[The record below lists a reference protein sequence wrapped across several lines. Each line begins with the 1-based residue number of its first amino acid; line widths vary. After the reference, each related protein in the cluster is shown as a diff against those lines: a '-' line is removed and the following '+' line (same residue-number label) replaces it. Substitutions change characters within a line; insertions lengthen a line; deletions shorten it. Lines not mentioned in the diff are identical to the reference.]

1 MTNKKILALY
11 GYLLQD
17 RGKLE
22 DLWKALD
29 RVDECD
35 DEDILRI
42 LQNKDLCRIVSV
54 LAGDKF
60 GGSVSGDISLADL
73 EQVISYVKD
82 ELDED
87 SDDIDEEDEG
97 EEEDYED
104 SDEDSDEDEE
114 AESDSVTETSVTETS
129 VTEQSHEVPHDTAG
143 LSESDK
149 DELAQSVVEACKSSI
164 DNAVTEIYKVYTSMF
179 KSGYGVIQPE
189 GILAGQKS
197 GSMIKFQ
204 PLDYEHL
211 MLVPRNYYSDT
222 WELLKQ
228 ELGLKESTKRTIT
241 YGEIRD
247 GYNYFPFKII
257 ELVFGRY
264 LSKESDIA
272 GKRYCKSS
280 ASVSWESYWEQDVKH
295 NIERYIRNIVTEYIK
310 SLAANEKLD
319 INNLSSVYGAVR
331 QLANKTI
338 LAYTPAIV
346 ICEDSG
352 GRFKIRFSDYA
363 HRIDANRLKRI
374 EKKILGWVGT
384 KEVELDRASFSLMRD
399 NDSIKEIEVVRDKS
413 LCGTVPLFSYIA
425 LRKLREQG
433 KRPSY
438 QNLILGRAEDDSIYI
453 GNSKDTP
460 FGGFNT
466 AIGSFVLHLSAGSRS
481 GKGVMT
487 LNMIASALASNVAV
501 PYLDSKPDMSSLLLY
516 LAKKLGVKTFALNGG
531 SEYDSKADIGGVV
544 RDVMS
549 REVYRKPAGLEDL
562 SVPETAWS
570 ALKYIKA
577 LDFWI
582 WLSPKIQSGEIKT
595 KSGDLLIIADEVWRM
610 ITGWA
615 PLYAELFAKKSE
627 RVRKGEDDTA
637 VESAK
642 WLYNWYM
649 RAMGSWL
656 AAKDATLKNIKPKL
670 MLIYQEHITPSWSS
684 MSSTEY
690 NGINKANAFI
700 FRTLENMG
708 KRGFIGYDEASIAY
722 GGVLP
727 TTKIPNKSDFIQPV
741 LTTTKGKK
749 FCNVNDRYFAWV
761 DDVDSQGVN
770 GDSTTAQFIKPF
782 LILNDAD
789 ENGTFVQQ
797 LKGQLKNSVGT
808 DEKVE
813 EIMKQFR
820 DKNGKLEESIGFEG
834 YLREMTADMEGYSL
848 GEAFNESYRIF
859 EEVITKFGY
868 MEASG
873 ASDPMEYFS
882 DFRAEFMPNW
892 SRMDRALAGEKLGKD
907 GSGSEDGIDSE
918 YSGVEFTGEENED
931 LGDSEGLEEGVGS
944 SEGLENDVSG
954 ANEAVSGETVGNEE
968 KPARSAF
975 DSLMHG
981 RESNLS
987 DEFIGF
993 MPEGS
998 EENGVFSAGS
1008 EDFSEKSDEFDSEPL
1023 TESGAFNHGDS
1034 YSGYSGRSAEKEP
1047 INVREYESS
1056 VGYSNAIPDGSK
1068 LENAKGVTMVQGIE
1082 RIKADVSR
1090 LSPENS
1096 VDCTNLSLGGLLSH
1110 APLFTSTKFGA
1121 DMYRREVLN
1130 GVLDRIDRSIG
1141 RGNVTKII
1149 LTANGMIVNNKLVNL
1164 NGVMGGNTGRYLSD
1178 FISFKEL
1185 AKRYSSLARL
1195 GMDTEYLNA
1204 FSLEY
1209 YIDPS
1214 DTERLLGSIFDTFKV
1229 LGVVNINNH
1238 DIRRQEYLTMA
1249 QRQRMSAEMEA
1260 VKRNVAMYRATEE
1273 IGAELSANARIKPE
1287 DEGSRMRR
1295 FTRALPFMS
1304 KAERG
1309 QRSGRGGGIGG
1320 LLGAAVF
1327 GAAFGIGKL
1336 GRAIISGIQEGSAK
1350 NHYGK

>member
-35 DEDILRI
+35 DEDILRV

-54 LAGDKF
+54 LTGDKF
-60 GGSVSGDISLADL
+60 SGSVSGDISLADL
-73 EQVISYVKD
+73 ERVISYVKD

-87 SDDIDEEDEG
+87 SDDTDEDEDEG

-104 SDEDSDEDEE
+104 SDEDSDEDGETE
-114 AESDSVTETSVTETS
+114 SEPVAEPSR
-129 VTEQSHEVPHDTAG
+129 TEQSHEVPHDAAS

-363 HRIDANRLKRI
+363 HKIDANRLKRI

-516 LAKKLGVKTFALNGG
+516 IAKKLGVKTFALNGG

-562 SVPETAWS
+562 AVPETAWS

-727 TTKIPNKSDFIQPV
+727 NTKIPNKSDFIQPV

-918 YSGVEFTGEENED
+918 YSGVEFTGDEEESAGVES
-931 LGDSEGLEEGVGS
+931 LGE
-944 SEGLENDVSG
+944 SG
-954 ANEAVSGETVGNEE
+954 ASASEAVSEEPVRNAE
-968 KPARSAF
+968 KPAGSAF
-975 DSLMHG
+975 DSLMQG

-998 EENGVFSAGS
+998 EENGAFSAGS
-1008 EDFSEKSDEFDSEPL
+1008 EYFSEKSDEFDSEPL
-1023 TESGAFNHGDS
+1023 TGSGAFNHGDS
-1034 YSGYSGRSAEKEP
+1034 YSGYSGRLAEKVP

-1068 LENAKGVTMVQGIE
+1068 LENARGVTMVQGIE

-1309 QRSGRGGGIGG
+1309 QRSGRGSGIGG
-1320 LLGAAVF
+1320 LIGAAVF

>member
-35 DEDILRI
+35 DEEILRV

-60 GGSVSGDISLADL
+60 SGSVSSDISLADL
-73 EQVISYVKD
+73 ERVISYVKD

-87 SDDIDEEDEG
+87 SDDIDEEDEDTDAG
-97 EEEDYED
+97 EEEDYE
-104 SDEDSDEDEE
+104 EDEE
-114 AESDSVTETSVTETS
+114 DGEAESEPVAEPS
-129 VTEQSHEVPHDTAG
+129 VTEQPREVPHDTAS

-331 QLANKTI
+331 QLANKTV

-363 HRIDANRLKRI
+363 HRIDATRLKRI

-516 LAKKLGVKTFALNGG
+516 IAKKLGVKTFALNGG

-770 GDSTTAQFIKPF
+770 GDST
-782 LILNDAD
+782 
-789 ENGTFVQQ
+789 
-797 LKGQLKNSVGT
+797 
-808 DEKVE
+808 
-813 EIMKQFR
+813 
-820 DKNGKLEESIGFEG
+820 
-834 YLREMTADMEGYSL
+834 
-848 GEAFNESYRIF
+848 
-859 EEVITKFGY
+859 
-868 MEASG
+868 
-873 ASDPMEYFS
+873 
-882 DFRAEFMPNW
+882 
-892 SRMDRALAGEKLGKD
+892 
-907 GSGSEDGIDSE
+907 
-918 YSGVEFTGEENED
+918 
-931 LGDSEGLEEGVGS
+931 
-944 SEGLENDVSG
+944 
-954 ANEAVSGETVGNEE
+954 
-968 KPARSAF
+968 
-975 DSLMHG
+975 
-981 RESNLS
+981 
-987 DEFIGF
+987 
-993 MPEGS
+993 
-998 EENGVFSAGS
+998 
-1008 EDFSEKSDEFDSEPL
+1008 
-1023 TESGAFNHGDS
+1023 
-1034 YSGYSGRSAEKEP
+1034 
-1047 INVREYESS
+1047 
-1056 VGYSNAIPDGSK
+1056 
-1068 LENAKGVTMVQGIE
+1068 
-1082 RIKADVSR
+1082 
-1090 LSPENS
+1090 
-1096 VDCTNLSLGGLLSH
+1096 
-1110 APLFTSTKFGA
+1110 
-1121 DMYRREVLN
+1121 
-1130 GVLDRIDRSIG
+1130 
-1141 RGNVTKII
+1141 
-1149 LTANGMIVNNKLVNL
+1149 
-1164 NGVMGGNTGRYLSD
+1164 
-1178 FISFKEL
+1178 
-1185 AKRYSSLARL
+1185 
-1195 GMDTEYLNA
+1195 
-1204 FSLEY
+1204 
-1209 YIDPS
+1209 
-1214 DTERLLGSIFDTFKV
+1214 
-1229 LGVVNINNH
+1229 
-1238 DIRRQEYLTMA
+1238 
-1249 QRQRMSAEMEA
+1249 
-1260 VKRNVAMYRATEE
+1260 
-1273 IGAELSANARIKPE
+1273 
-1287 DEGSRMRR
+1287 
-1295 FTRALPFMS
+1295 
-1304 KAERG
+1304 
-1309 QRSGRGGGIGG
+1309 QRS
-1320 LLGAAVF
+1320 L
-1327 GAAFGIGKL
+1327 
-1336 GRAIISGIQEGSAK
+1336 
-1350 NHYGK
+1350 

>member
-35 DEDILRI
+35 DDDILRV

-60 GGSVSGDISLADL
+60 SGSVSGDISLADL
-73 EQVISYVKD
+73 ERVISYVKD

-87 SDDIDEEDEG
+87 SDDIDEDEDEG
-97 EEEDYED
+97 EEEDYEE
-104 SDEDSDEDEE
+104 DEDLDEGGGE
-114 AESDSVTETSVTETS
+114 AESASVTEPS
-129 VTEQSHEVPHDTAG
+129 VTEQSHKVPHDTAS

-149 DELAQSVVEACKSSI
+149 EDLAQSAVEACKSSI

-189 GILAGQKS
+189 GILAGQRS

-363 HRIDANRLKRI
+363 HKIDANRLKRI

-516 LAKKLGVKTFALNGG
+516 IAKKLGVKTFALNGG

-544 RDVMS
+544 KDVMS

-562 SVPETAWS
+562 AVPETAWS

-907 GSGSEDGIDSE
+907 GSEDGIDSE
-918 YSGVEFTGEENED
+918 YSGVEFDGDEAESAGLEGLGESENTGLED
-931 LGDSEGLEEGVGS
+931 LGE
-944 SEGLENDVSG
+944 SG
-954 ANEAVSGETVGNEE
+954 ASASEAVSEE
-968 KPARSAF
+968 PVRNAEEPAGSVF
-975 DSLMHG
+975 DSLMQG

-993 MPEGS
+993 MPDGS
-998 EENGVFSAGS
+998 EENGAFSAGS

-1023 TESGAFNHGDS
+1023 TESGSFNRGDS
-1034 YSGYSGRSAEKEP
+1034 GYSGYSEHLTEKAP

-1056 VGYSNAIPDGSK
+1056 VGYSNTIPDGSK

-1082 RIKADVSR
+1082 RIKAEVSR
-1090 LSPENS
+1090 LSPDNS
-1096 VDCTNLSLGGLLSH
+1096 IDCTNISLGGLLRH

-1121 DMYRREVLN
+1121 DMYRREVLS

-1204 FSLEY
+1204 FSLEF

-1309 QRSGRGGGIGG
+1309 QRSGRGSGIGG
-1320 LLGAAVF
+1320 LIGAAVF

>member
-1 MTNKKILALY
+1 MTNRKILALY

-35 DEDILRI
+35 DDAILRV

-60 GGSVSGDISLADL
+60 SGSVSGDISLADL
-73 EQVISYVKD
+73 ERVISYVKD

-87 SDDIDEEDEG
+87 SDDIDEDEDEG
-97 EEEDYED
+97 EEEDYE
-104 SDEDSDEDEE
+104 EDGETESEPV
-114 AESDSVTETSVTETS
+114 AEPSR
-129 VTEQSHEVPHDTAG
+129 TEQSHEVPHDTAS

-149 DELAQSVVEACKSSI
+149 EDLAQSVVEACKSSI

-331 QLANKTI
+331 QLANKTV

-363 HRIDANRLKRI
+363 HKIDATRLKRI

-516 LAKKLGVKTFALNGG
+516 IAKKLGVKTFALNGG

-544 RDVMS
+544 KDVMS

-562 SVPETAWS
+562 AVPETAWS

-808 DEKVE
+808 DDKVE

-918 YSGVEFTGEENED
+918 YSGVEFTGDEEESAGVESLGENENT
-931 LGDSEGLEEGVGS
+931 GIEGLGE
-944 SEGLENDVSG
+944 SG
-954 ANEAVSGETVGNEE
+954 ASASEAVSEEPVRNAE
-968 KPARSAF
+968 KPAGSAF
-975 DSLMHG
+975 DSLMQG

-998 EENGVFSAGS
+998 EENGAFSAVS

-1068 LENAKGVTMVQGIE
+1068 LENARGVTMVQGIE

-1309 QRSGRGGGIGG
+1309 QRSGRGSGIGG
-1320 LLGAAVF
+1320 LIGAAVF

>member
-1 MTNKKILALY
+1 MKNKKILALY

-35 DEDILRI
+35 DDDILRV

-60 GGSVSGDISLADL
+60 SGSVSGDISLADL
-73 EQVISYVKD
+73 ERVISYVKD
-82 ELDED
+82 ELAED
-87 SDDIDEEDEG
+87 SDDIDEDEDEG

-104 SDEDSDEDEE
+104 SDEDSDEDGETE
-114 AESDSVTETSVTETS
+114 SEPVAEPSR
-129 VTEQSHEVPHDTAG
+129 TEQSHEVPHDTAS

-363 HRIDANRLKRI
+363 HKIDANRLKRI

-562 SVPETAWS
+562 AVPETAWS

-892 SRMDRALAGEKLGKD
+892 SRMDRALAGEKLGKE
-907 GSGSEDGIDSE
+907 GSDSEGGIDSE
-918 YSGVEFTGEENED
+918 YSGVEFTGDEEESVGLES
-931 LGDSEGLEEGVGS
+931 LGESENTGLEGLGE
-944 SEGLENDVSG
+944 SG
-954 ANEAVSGETVGNEE
+954 ASASEAVSEE
-968 KPARSAF
+968 PVRNAEEPAGSVF
-975 DSLMHG
+975 DSLMQG
-981 RESNLS
+981 RESNIS

-998 EENGVFSAGS
+998 EENGAFSAGS
-1008 EDFSEKSDEFDSEPL
+1008 EDFSEKGDEFDSEPL
-1023 TESGAFNHGDS
+1023 AESG
-1034 YSGYSGRSAEKEP
+1034 YGYSGRSAEKES

-1056 VGYSNAIPDGSK
+1056 VGYSNTIPDGSK

-1082 RIKADVSR
+1082 RIKAEVSR

-1204 FSLEY
+1204 FSLEF

-1320 LLGAAVF
+1320 LIGAAVF

-1350 NHYGK
+1350 KHYGK

>member
-35 DEDILRI
+35 DDDILRV

-60 GGSVSGDISLADL
+60 SGSVSGDISLADL
-73 EQVISYVKD
+73 ERVISYVKD

-87 SDDIDEEDEG
+87 SDDIDEDEDEG

-104 SDEDSDEDEE
+104 TDEEDGE
-114 AESDSVTETSVTETS
+114 AESDSVTEPS
-129 VTEQSHEVPHDTAG
+129 VTEQSHEVPHDTAS

-331 QLANKTI
+331 QLANKTV

-516 LAKKLGVKTFALNGG
+516 IAKKLGVKTFALNGG

-562 SVPETAWS
+562 AVPETAWS

-907 GSGSEDGIDSE
+907 GSGNEDGIDSE
-918 YSGVEFTGEENED
+918 YSGVEFTGDEEESAGVES
-931 LGDSEGLEEGVGS
+931 LGESEKTGLEGLGE
-944 SEGLENDVSG
+944 SG
-954 ANEAVSGETVGNEE
+954 ASASEAVFEE
-968 KPARSAF
+968 PVRNAEEPAGSVF
-975 DSLMHG
+975 DSLMQG

-993 MPEGS
+993 MPDGS
-998 EENGVFSAGS
+998 EENGAFSAGS

-1023 TESGAFNHGDS
+1023 AESGSFNRGD
-1034 YSGYSGRSAEKEP
+1034 SGYSEHLTEKAP

-1056 VGYSNAIPDGSK
+1056 VGYSNTIPDGSK

-1082 RIKADVSR
+1082 RIKAEVSR
-1090 LSPENS
+1090 LSPDNS
-1096 VDCTNLSLGGLLSH
+1096 IDCTNLSLGGLLRH

-1121 DMYRREVLN
+1121 DMYRREVLS

-1204 FSLEY
+1204 FSLEF

-1295 FTRALPFMS
+1295 FTRVLPFMS

-1309 QRSGRGGGIGG
+1309 QRSGRGSGIGG
-1320 LLGAAVF
+1320 LIGAAVF

-1336 GRAIISGIQEGSAK
+1336 GRAILSGIQEGSAK

>member
-35 DEDILRI
+35 DEDILRV

-60 GGSVSGDISLADL
+60 SGSVSGDISLADL
-73 EQVISYVKD
+73 ERVISYVKD

-87 SDDIDEEDEG
+87 SDEEDG
-97 EEEDYED
+97 
-104 SDEDSDEDEE
+104 E
-114 AESDSVTETSVTETS
+114 AESTSVTEPS
-129 VTEQSHEVPHDTAG
+129 RPEPSSAEPHDTAS

-197 GSMIKFQ
+197 GSLIKFQ

-264 LSKESDIA
+264 LSKESDIV

-363 HRIDANRLKRI
+363 HKIDANRLKRI

-516 LAKKLGVKTFALNGG
+516 IAKKLGVKTFALNGG

-562 SVPETAWS
+562 AVPETAWS

-907 GSGSEDGIDSE
+907 ESGSEDGIDSE
-918 YSGVEFTGEENED
+918 YSGVEFTGDEEESAGVES
-931 LGDSEGLEEGVGS
+931 LGESENTGLEGLGE
-944 SEGLENDVSG
+944 SG
-954 ANEAVSGETVGNEE
+954 ASASEAVSEE
-968 KPARSAF
+968 PVRNAEEPAGSVF
-975 DSLMHG
+975 DSLMQG

-993 MPEGS
+993 MPDGS
-998 EENGVFSAGS
+998 EENGAFSAGS

-1023 TESGAFNHGDS
+1023 AESGSFNRGD
-1034 YSGYSGRSAEKEP
+1034 SGYSEHLTEKAP

-1056 VGYSNAIPDGSK
+1056 VGYSNTIPDGSK

-1082 RIKADVSR
+1082 SIKAEVSR
-1090 LSPENS
+1090 LSPDNS
-1096 VDCTNLSLGGLLSH
+1096 IDCTNLSLGGLLRH

-1121 DMYRREVLN
+1121 DMYRREVLS

-1320 LLGAAVF
+1320 LIGAAVF

>member
-1 MTNKKILALY
+1 MINKKILALY

-22 DLWKALD
+22 DLRKALD

-35 DEDILRI
+35 DEEILRV

-60 GGSVSGDISLADL
+60 SGSVSGDISLADL
-73 EQVISYVKD
+73 ERVISYVKD

-87 SDDIDEEDEG
+87 SDDIDEEDEDTDAG
-97 EEEDYED
+97 EDEDYE
-104 SDEDSDEDEE
+104 EDEE
-114 AESDSVTETSVTETS
+114 DGEAESASVTEPSIPEP
-129 VTEQSHEVPHDTAG
+129 SHEVPHDAAS

-149 DELAQSVVEACKSSI
+149 EDLAQSVVEACKSSI

-189 GILAGQKS
+189 GILAGQRS

-399 NDSIKEIEVVRDKS
+399 NDSIKEIEVIRDKS

-544 RDVMS
+544 REVMS

-918 YSGVEFTGEENED
+918 YSGVEFTGDEEESAGVESLGESENTGLED
-931 LGDSEGLEEGVGS
+931 LGE
-944 SEGLENDVSG
+944 SG
-954 ANEAVSGETVGNEE
+954 ASASEAVSEE
-968 KPARSAF
+968 PVRNAEEPAGSVF
-975 DSLMHG
+975 DSLMQG

-993 MPEGS
+993 MPDGS
-998 EENGVFSAGS
+998 EENGAFSAGS

-1023 TESGAFNHGDS
+1023 TESGSFNRGD
-1034 YSGYSGRSAEKEP
+1034 SGYSEHLTEKAP

-1056 VGYSNAIPDGSK
+1056 VGYSNTIPDGSK
-1068 LENAKGVTMVQGIE
+1068 LENEKGVTMVQGIE
-1082 RIKADVSR
+1082 RIKAEVSR
-1090 LSPENS
+1090 LSPDNS
-1096 VDCTNLSLGGLLSH
+1096 IDCTNLSLGGLLSH

-1309 QRSGRGGGIGG
+1309 QRSGRGSGIGG

>member
-35 DEDILRI
+35 DDDILRV

-60 GGSVSGDISLADL
+60 SGSVSGDISLADL
-73 EQVISYVKD
+73 ERVISYVKD
-82 ELDED
+82 ELAED
-87 SDDIDEEDEG
+87 SDDIDEDEDEG

-104 SDEDSDEDEE
+104 SDEDSDEDGETE
-114 AESDSVTETSVTETS
+114 SEPVAEPSR
-129 VTEQSHEVPHDTAG
+129 TEQSHEVPHDTAS

-363 HRIDANRLKRI
+363 HKIDANRLKRI

-516 LAKKLGVKTFALNGG
+516 IAKKLGVKTFALNGG

-562 SVPETAWS
+562 AVPETAWS

-907 GSGSEDGIDSE
+907 GSGNEDGIDSE
-918 YSGVEFTGEENED
+918 YSGVEFD
-931 LGDSEGLEEGVGS
+931 GDEAESAGLEGLGESENTGL
-944 SEGLENDVSG
+944 EGLGESG
-954 ANEAVSGETVGNEE
+954 ASASEAVSEE
-968 KPARSAF
+968 PVRNAEEPDGSVF
-975 DSLMHG
+975 DSLMQG

-993 MPEGS
+993 MPDGS
-998 EENGVFSAGS
+998 EENGAFSAGS

-1023 TESGAFNHGDS
+1023 AESGSFNRGDS
-1034 YSGYSGRSAEKEP
+1034 GYSGYSERFAEKEP

-1056 VGYSNAIPDGSK
+1056 VGYSNTIPDGSK

-1121 DMYRREVLN
+1121 DMYRREVLS

-1178 FISFKEL
+1178 FILFKEL

-1309 QRSGRGGGIGG
+1309 QRSGRGSGIGG
-1320 LLGAAVF
+1320 LIGAAVF

>member
-1 MTNKKILALY
+1 MTNRKILALY

-35 DEDILRI
+35 DDDILRV

-60 GGSVSGDISLADL
+60 SGSVSGDISLADL
-73 EQVISYVKD
+73 ERVISYVKD

-87 SDDIDEEDEG
+87 SDDTDEEDEDTDAG
-97 EEEDYED
+97 EEEDYE
-104 SDEDSDEDEE
+104 E
-114 AESDSVTETSVTETS
+114 AESDS
-129 VTEQSHEVPHDTAG
+129 VTEQSHEVPHDTAS

-363 HRIDANRLKRI
+363 HKIDANRLKRI

-466 AIGSFVLHLSAGSRS
+466 AIGSFVLHLSAGARS

-487 LNMIASALASNVAV
+487 LNMIASALSSNVAV

-516 LAKKLGVKTFALNGG
+516 IAKKLGVKTFALNGG

-544 RDVMS
+544 REVMS

-562 SVPETAWS
+562 AVPETAWS

-892 SRMDRALAGEKLGKD
+892 SRMDRALAGEKLGKE
-907 GSGSEDGIDSE
+907 GSDSEGGIDSE
-918 YSGVEFTGEENED
+918 YSGVEFTGDEEESVGLES
-931 LGDSEGLEEGVGS
+931 LGESENTGLEGLGE
-944 SEGLENDVSG
+944 SG
-954 ANEAVSGETVGNEE
+954 ASASEAVSEE
-968 KPARSAF
+968 PVRNAEEPAGSVF
-975 DSLMHG
+975 DSLMQG

-998 EENGVFSAGS
+998 EENGAFSAGS
-1008 EDFSEKSDEFDSEPL
+1008 EDFSEKGDEFDSEPL
-1023 TESGAFNHGDS
+1023 AESG
-1034 YSGYSGRSAEKEP
+1034 YGYSGRSAEKES

-1056 VGYSNAIPDGSK
+1056 VGYSNTIPDGSK

-1082 RIKADVSR
+1082 RIKAEVSR
-1090 LSPENS
+1090 LSPDNS
-1096 VDCTNLSLGGLLSH
+1096 IDCTNLSLGGLLRH

-1121 DMYRREVLN
+1121 DMYRREVLS
-1130 GVLDRIDRSIG
+1130 GVLDMIDRSIG

-1295 FTRALPFMS
+1295 FTMALPFMS